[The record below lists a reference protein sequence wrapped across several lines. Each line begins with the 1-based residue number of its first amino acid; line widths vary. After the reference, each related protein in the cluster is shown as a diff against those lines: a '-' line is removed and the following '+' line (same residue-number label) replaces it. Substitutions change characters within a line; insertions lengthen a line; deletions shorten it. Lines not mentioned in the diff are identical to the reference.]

1 MKQDRI
7 HPRTAA
13 QLQRKYGKNIAE
25 TAKEATQ
32 AATAAESAAKA
43 AQTAAKDITEL
54 EAKLELTVRVNE
66 NGEVVSEINGVAN
79 VIKFL
84 ANCISIQ
91 SDNFTLAEDGKV
103 TAKGIDIDGGAIVLK
118 MSGGGYVR
126 IGEKVDVLAV
136 DSEDFGSGSG
146 SRVGI
151 LPSAI
156 QFSSGVAGSSTMPIQ
171 FEYADGAYK
180 YRLMGDWYIGN
191 VKLSDLI
198 TRIEALGGS

>member
-54 EAKLELTVRVNE
+54 EAKLELTVKVNE
-66 NGEVVSEINGVAN
+66 KGEVVSEINGVAN

-91 SDNFTLAEDGKV
+91 SDKFTLDPDGKV
-103 TAKGIDIDGGAIVLK
+103 SINGGAIVLK
-118 MSGGGYVR
+118 MSNGGYVR
-126 IGEKVDVLAV
+126 IGETVDVLAV
-136 DSEDFGSGSG
+136 DSEDFTEGGG

-156 QFSSGVAGSSTMPIQ
+156 QFSSGVAGSSTLPIQ

-180 YRLMGDWYIGN
+180 NRLVGDWYIGN

-198 TRIEALGGS
+198 TRIEALEGS

>member
-13 QLQRKYGKNIAE
+13 QLQRKYGKKVTDSAE
-25 TAKEATQ
+25 NAANAKSESEQ
-32 AATAAESAAKA
+32 AAELAASAAAKA
-43 AQTAAKDITEL
+43 NAL
-54 EAKLELTVRVNE
+54 EAKLELTVKINE
-66 NGEVVSEINGVAN
+66 NGEVVSEIDGVAN

-91 SDNFTLAEDGKV
+91 SDKFTLDPDGKV
-103 TAKGIDIDGGAIVLK
+103 SINGGAIVLK
-118 MSGGGYVR
+118 MSNGGYVR
-126 IGEKVDVLAV
+126 IGETVDVLAV
-136 DSEDFGSGSG
+136 DTEDFTEGKG

-180 YRLMGDWYIGN
+180 NRLVGDWYIGN
-191 VKLSDLI
+191 VKLSELI
-198 TRIEALGGS
+198 TRIEALEGS